1 MLRFSVLV
9 LVLVLGESMATVTAA
24 ADLELHIVVT
34 REIHGAIYPLDEA
47 GSKCD
52 PSNANTCETC
62 LGGAARRHRA
72 LDDAKAEASVR
83 KRVPPESFCATSV
96 TTSHVHART
105 LHCTTPPLP
114 SPPRV
119 APSPLR
125 TSGSL
130 LHPCADADVRIMFD
144 DVITVLQAAAA
155 NNGEGVD
162 IVTIDTGAFFFG
174 ASPFFHAFSGDVRYE
189 CFKHPVYSKG

>member
-1 MLRFSVLV
+1 MKPDQS
-9 LVLVLGESMATVTAA
+9 
-24 ADLELHIVVT
+24 
-34 REIHGAIYPLDEA
+34 AIQAMPT
-47 GSKCD
+47 
-52 PSNANTCETC
+52 PVQ
-62 LGGAARRHRA
+62 RA
-72 LDDAKAEASVR
+72 LAVQRGGTELLTTRRLRQVLEE
-83 KRVPPESFCATSV
+83 VLPESYCATSV

-105 LHCTTPPLP
+105 LHCTTPPHP